1 MNVVQIFL
9 YVIIFYRCA
18 NVKRNDKI
26 SDIILDMITI
36 KDIQIRLREAIET
49 SSISKKELA
58 ERLNVNPST
67 VSRYLHDDKF
77 PSLETFA
84 NLCEILDVSSDE
96 ILGLK

>member
-1 MNVVQIFL
+1 MQIFL

-36 KDIQIRLREAIET
+36 KEIQIRLREAIET

-58 ERLNVNPST
+58 KRLNVNPST

>member
-1 MNVVQIFL
+1 MQIFL

-36 KDIQIRLREAIET
+36 KEIQIRLREAIET

-84 NLCEILDVSSDE
+84 NLCEILDVSSDD

>member
-1 MNVVQIFL
+1 
-9 YVIIFYRCA
+9 
-18 NVKRNDKI
+18 
-26 SDIILDMITI
+26 MITI

>member
-36 KDIQIRLREAIET
+36 KEIQIRLREAIET